1 MSYNTKD
8 GSKQKRITFSLSKD
22 ELQFLEF
29 LAAKSNLTVPNLIR
43 TCLQTQLRHEFV
55 QTTSATTQYTPQQ
68 QIKIRKT
75 QKTTSRLKKCTEGE
89 TWVQTNYTYWDD
101 EIQEQMIVILVLN
114 NTRVTVRAIK
124 KSQYE
129 FDRNDFLYQYYV
141 DIAKTGATA

>member
-1 MSYNTKD
+1 MSYNTKE

-43 TCLQTQLRHEFV
+43 TCLQTQLRHEFA
-55 QTTSATTQYTPQQ
+55 QTVTTKQYTQKQ
-68 QIKIRKT
+68 QIKISKT
-75 QKTTSRLKKCTEGE
+75 QKTTSRIKKSTEGE
-89 TWVQTNYTYWDD
+89 TWVQTNFTYWDED
-101 EIQEQMIVILVLN
+101 IQEQMIVIIILIHN
-114 NTRVTVRAIK
+114 RVTIRAIK

-141 DIAKTGATA
+141 DIAKAGAAA